1 MADYPG
7 SDLVV
12 TERAAQTAWL
22 LCEGAT
28 LTTREIAARVGL
40 QVKSAYHMMNKIA
53 RVLPVQLD
61 DEGRWHRIDK
71 PLTKRVIRVDP
82 PH

>member
-1 MADYPG
+1 MDYPG

-12 TERAAQTAWL
+12 TERAGQIAWML
-22 LCEGAT
+22 AEGAKM
-28 LTTREIAARVGL
+28 TTREIAKQVGL
-40 QVKSAYHMMNKIA
+40 HVKSTYHMMNKLA

-71 PLTKRVIRVDP
+71 PLTKRVVQVNQ

>member
-1 MADYPG
+1 MSDYPAN
-7 SDLVV
+7 DLVV
-12 TERAAQTAWL
+12 TERAAQAAWM

-28 LTTREIAARVGL
+28 LTTRQIAEKVGL
-40 QVKSAYHMMNKIA
+40 HIKSAYYMMNKIA
-53 RVLPVQLD
+53 RVLPVMLD

-71 PLTKRVIRVDP
+71 PLTKRVVQVNQ